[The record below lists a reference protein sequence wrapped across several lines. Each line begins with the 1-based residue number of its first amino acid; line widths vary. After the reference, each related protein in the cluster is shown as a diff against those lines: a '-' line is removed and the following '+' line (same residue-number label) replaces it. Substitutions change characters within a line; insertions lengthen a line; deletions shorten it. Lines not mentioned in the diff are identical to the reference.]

1 MIYPEDVAKL
11 GRGSKW
17 HRSQPSSLHL
27 KSSRVP
33 LGVTVT
39 PVVGPAALAQGRDNP
54 ILTDCYS
61 MVLSIC
67 MLGNTGGSACPT
79 VPSSLLPSLAL
90 KGLPSR
96 EEQESKDG

>member
-54 ILTDCYS
+54 ILTDLLHGFLN
-61 MVLSIC
+61 MHVGEDRWERLPNRPFI
-67 MLGNTGGSACPT
+67 P
-79 VPSSLLPSLAL
+79 PPLPSP
-90 KGLPSR
+90 KGSPQQR
-96 EEQESKDG
+96 RARK